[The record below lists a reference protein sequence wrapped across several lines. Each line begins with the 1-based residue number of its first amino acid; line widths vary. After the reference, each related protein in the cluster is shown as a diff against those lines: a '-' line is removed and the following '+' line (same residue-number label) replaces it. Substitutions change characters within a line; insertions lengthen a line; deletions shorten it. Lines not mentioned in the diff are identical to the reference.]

1 MNVSISIGDETRTFQ
16 TATKDWINKLF
27 AQAHKRGARPMVV
40 VRIDQPGLV
49 LGLATP
55 GAGAGAGGGGG
66 VLSAAQNS
74 LVDAWLR
81 HRMGSSKYT
90 GGNLIAFLNDLE
102 RLLT

>member
-16 TATKDWINKLF
+16 DATKDWINKLF
-27 AQAHKRGARPMVV
+27 AHGHKQGARPAVV

-55 GAGAGAGGGGG
+55 GAGRGGGG
-66 VLSAAQNS
+66 VLSAAQS
-74 LVDAWLR
+74 RIVDAWLR
-81 HRMGSSKYT
+81 HHLGSNKYT